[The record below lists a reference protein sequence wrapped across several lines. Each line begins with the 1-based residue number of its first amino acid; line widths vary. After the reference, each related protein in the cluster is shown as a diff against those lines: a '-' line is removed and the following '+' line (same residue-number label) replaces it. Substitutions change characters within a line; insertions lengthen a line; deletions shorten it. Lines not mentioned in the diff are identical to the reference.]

1 MLNDLTKGII
11 KENPL
16 FVQLLGVCP
25 SLATTGFLH
34 QRTWYGGRFYNGT
47 HWF

>member
-1 MLNDLTKGII
+1 MLHELTKGII

-25 SLATTGFLH
+25 SLATSTSLTNAIGD
-34 QRTWYGGRFYNGT
+34 RKSPV
-47 HWF
+47 